1 MNLVIQFKGFRT
13 ARTQRPLNAHAIALY
28 HALLEEANEAYF
40 PEWLCLAN
48 GILEGRAGLSA
59 SAMRRARESLAENGY
74 IEYTEGGRSRAPKYR
89 IVPLSAAGFQ
99 DTVQNEP
106 QSEPQSEQQS
116 DSVQDSVQDGVQDG
130 VQNGGQNEPQTEHLY
145 KQDLTDKDNINNNT
159 MRVRAYE
166 CYEQNIGLL
175 SGVVAEAIQS
185 YLDDGV
191 EDGMVCAAIE
201 DAALNNVRKWAYV
214 NKILSEKLN
223 SGIKTLAAY
232 NREKTERGR
241 GRDRPP
247 EVRTA
252 SPAVIRDADDVF
264 ESWKKWGDG

>member
-1 MNLVIQFKGFRT
+1 
-13 ARTQRPLNAHAIALY
+13 
-28 HALLEEANEAYF
+28 
-40 PEWLCLAN
+40 
-48 GILEGRAGLSA
+48 
-59 SAMRRARESLAENGY
+59 
-74 IEYTEGGRSRAPKYR
+74 
-89 IVPLSAAGFQ
+89 
-99 DTVQNEP
+99 
-106 QSEPQSEQQS
+106 
-116 DSVQDSVQDGVQDG
+116 
-130 VQNGGQNEPQTEHLY
+130 
-145 KQDLTDKDNINNNT
+145 

-223 SGIKTLAAY
+223 CGVKTLAAY

-247 EVRTA
+247 EGRTA